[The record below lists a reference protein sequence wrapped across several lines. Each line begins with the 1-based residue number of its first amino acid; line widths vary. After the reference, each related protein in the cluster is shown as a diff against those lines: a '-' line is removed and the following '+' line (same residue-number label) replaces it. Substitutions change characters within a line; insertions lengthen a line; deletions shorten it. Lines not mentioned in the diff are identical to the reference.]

1 MQLTVEARDGA
12 DIPRRSYS
20 TLTLT
25 VDSNLEKPAWVNPGA
40 SSSYEATA
48 TIYETHDYVTS
59 VFSFSANDLD
69 SVVRYPSIINIEMM
83 YQIKLASSK

>member
-12 DIPRRSYS
+12 NIPRRSYS

-25 VDSNLEKPAWVNPGA
+25 VDSNLEKPVWANPGA

-59 VFSFSANDLD
+59 VFTFSANDLD
-69 SVVRYPSIINIEMM
+69 SVVRCPLIIYIGMT
-83 YQIKLASSK
+83 Y